1 MRIVAGKYRRR
12 KLFTSPGQ
20 TTRPITDY
28 VKETLFQRIEADI
41 RQKRVAD
48 VFAGTGTLG
57 LESLSRGAA
66 GVVFIEHDRKA
77 FELLRK
83 NVAKLGVEQETL
95 CWRADALKC
104 SYRPKGVEHLVPF
117 DVIFFDP
124 PYRMISDLKPGKP
137 LFKALERI
145 SREDISTSNAF
156 LILRTPVRAEFELP
170 DCWNQ
175 QRRLEISGMAIHLCQ
190 KQADDD
196 TDRGMQTDEFLTSQ

>member
-12 KLFTSPGQ
+12 KLFTNPGQ
-20 TTRPITDY
+20 VTRPITDY
-28 VKETLFQRIEADI
+28 VKETLFQRIEEDI
-41 RQKRVAD
+41 REKRVAD

-66 GVVFIEHDRKA
+66 GVVFIENDRKA

-83 NVAKLGVEQETL
+83 NVAKLGVENETL

-124 PYRMISDLKPGKP
+124 PYRMISDLLPGKP
-137 LFKALERI
+137 LFKSLERI
-145 SREDISTSNAF
+145 GRKDVSTPKAL
-156 LILRTPVRAEFELP
+156 LILRTPARAEFELP
-170 DCWNQ
+170 DCWKQ
-175 QRRLEISGMAIHLCQ
+175 QRRLDISGMAIYLCQ
-190 KQADDD
+190 KPAD
-196 TDRGMQTDEFLTSQ
+196 ESASLPIS

>member
-12 KLFTSPGQ
+12 KLFTNPGQ

-28 VKETLFQRIEADI
+28 VKETLFQHIEEDI
-41 RQKRVAD
+41 WEKRVAD

-83 NVAKLGVEQETL
+83 NVAKLEVEQETL

-124 PYRMISDLKPGKP
+124 PYRMISELMPGKP

-145 SREDISTSNAF
+145 GREDVSTPNAL
-156 LILRTPVRAEFELP
+156 LILRTQARAEFELP
-170 DCWNQ
+170 DCWKL
-175 QRRLEISGMAIHLCQ
+175 QRRLDISGM
-190 KQADDD
+190 
-196 TDRGMQTDEFLTSQ
+196 

>member
-28 VKETLFQRIEADI
+28 VKETLFQYIEDDI
-41 RQKRVAD
+41 QEKRVAD

-57 LESLSRGAA
+57 LESLSRGAK
-66 GVVFIEHDRKA
+66 GVVFVEHDRKA

-83 NVAKLGVEQETL
+83 NVAKLEVEDETL

-117 DVIFFDP
+117 EVIFFDP
-124 PYRMISDLKPGKP
+124 PYRMISDLKRGNPF
-137 LFKALERI
+137 FKALERI
-145 SREDISTSNAF
+145 GREEVSTSDA
-156 LILRTPVRAEFELP
+156 LLLLRTPANAEFELP
-170 DCWNQ
+170 DCWVP
-175 QRRLEISGMAIHLCQ
+175 QRQFKISGMAIHLCQ
-190 KQADDD
+190 KQ
-196 TDRGMQTDEFLTSQ
+196 TIVETNPKDE